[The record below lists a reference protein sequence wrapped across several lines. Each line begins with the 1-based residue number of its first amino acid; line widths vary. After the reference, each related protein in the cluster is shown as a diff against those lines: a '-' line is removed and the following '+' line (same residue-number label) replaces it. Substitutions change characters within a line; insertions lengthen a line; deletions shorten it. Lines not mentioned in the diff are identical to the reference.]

1 MKTLFLAIWILIL
14 RGVQTVVG
22 LSALA
27 AFGYGVYGLFG
38 LQIGLFFLCL
48 FATIMIGTGA
58 IEMDEYIDRLN
69 RVPQ

>member
-1 MKTLFLAIWILIL
+1 MKTFFLLIWILIL
-14 RGVQTVVG
+14 RAVQTVIG

-38 LQIGLFFLCL
+38 LQVGLFFLCL

-58 IEMDEYIDRLN
+58 IEMDEYINRLN
-69 RVPQ
+69 EIPQ